1 MSHKNVPRK
10 IGKGIVGDL
19 IRPVSNVELS
29 SIVFLFFVS
38 KLVLGILGLG
48 QTWEFFSFEEEWAK
62 TGQMSNYY
70 IQPAS
75 RPIFNRELQ
84 QALTQALHYYTTLL
98 LNGNTWKEML
108 MGFSPDGT
116 YPFSHLSLIFWIN
129 SPIYCVIGLENN
141 PNPPSPCQFQT
152 QTQGK
157 RENYNKYFFF

>member
-29 SIVFLFFVS
+29 SIVFLFFIS

-84 QALTQALHYYTTLL
+84 QAQTQALHYYTTLL

-116 YPFSHLSLIFWIN
+116 YPFSHLSLSLSLSYFLDKFSHLLCHWFGKQ
-129 SPIYCVIGLENN
+129 SQ
-141 PNPPSPCQFQT
+141 PPFSLPVSNT
-152 QTQGK
+152 NTRKK
-157 RENYNKYFFF
+157 RKL